1 MVDVRSFIMLMGALS
16 FFFFALFV
24 VLDLYNAIKAQF
36 KNEQYKWHTIALIKE
51 ELDWKKGVLI
61 VVWIAVVIS
70 AYWPFLGERKEDYR
84 AERQKF
90 EYSALYACY
99 YDIPHYG
106 NGVGHVL
113 ISHADGMYIIERVYT
128 SDGIVLVEQEIDLD
142 DLEDDEF
149 DLCFCGWHD
158 SYFEVMEGPL
168 SYSEVNYIDT
178 NISFGYPEPN
188 AKYCYKCSQ
197 CEEWHHKKCIGNHSS
212 TN

>member
-1 MVDVRSFIMLMGALS
+1 MSEIQLIVMALGAMSAFYL
-16 FFFFALFV
+16 ALFV
-24 VLDLYNAIKAQF
+24 ICDLCGAIKA
-36 KNEQYKWHTIALIKE
+36 KIKSEQYKSKIMKFIKE
-51 ELDWKKGVLI
+51 EIDWKQACLI
-61 VVWIAVVIS
+61 VVWIAIVLS
-70 AYWPFLGERKEDYR
+70 AYWPFFKERKEDYR
-84 AERQKF
+84 AERQKA

-113 ISHADGMYIIERVYT
+113 ISHADGLYIIERVYT

-158 SYFEVMEGPL
+158 SYFEVKEGPL
-168 SYSEVNYIDT
+168 SYSEVNYNDT
-178 NISFGYPEPN
+178 KISFGYPEPN

-197 CEEWHHKKCIGNHSS
+197 CEEWHHKKCIGNH
-212 TN
+212 